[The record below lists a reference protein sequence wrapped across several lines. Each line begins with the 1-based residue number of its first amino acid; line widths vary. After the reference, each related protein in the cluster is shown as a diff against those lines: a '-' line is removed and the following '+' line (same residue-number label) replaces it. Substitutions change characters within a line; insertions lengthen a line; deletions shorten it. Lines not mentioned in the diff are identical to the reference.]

1 MARNT
6 DDAKVAWHRPANRK
20 TLVQML
26 DNITGET
33 LGDLHRS
40 GELEAGV

>member
-1 MARNT
+1 MTRDEGAVK
-6 DDAKVAWHRPANRK
+6 AKWHRPGDQK

-26 DNITGET
+26 ESVEGET

-40 GELEAGV
+40 GELEAV